1 MTRTTDQASTLRA
14 WAQREGQVTAPPI
27 GLEATLAPLVGGP
40 PMIAVGG
47 GKGGI
52 GKTMLTANLA
62 VAMGARGRRVLAV
75 DADLGLSNLDL
86 ALGAIPEHTM
96 MDMLDEATVNQDLL
110 APAGHNVRLLA
121 GSLGRLDL
129 MRLGPHGHM
138 RLMDKITRLQTDF
151 DVVLLDMASGI
162 GEHVMHFAGCAKRVI
177 VVATPEPTSLADAY
191 AFIKVLR
198 ARCGIKQAYFVA
210 NMVRSQAD
218 GEALYGRVAQL
229 ADRFLGVDLGF
240 LGALSHDGIVPDSIR
255 RRRPFVRE
263 NPQAAVSYGI
273 EAIAARLLR
282 MDAHE
287 AAIAASTLHSEI
299 AAGRAFTRA
308 VMERT

>member
-1 MTRTTDQASTLRA
+1 MTRADDQAATLRA
-14 WAQREGQVTAPPI
+14 WANNRPPAQDGSGQGKA
-27 GLEATLAPLVGGP
+27 LWATPTVV
-40 PMIAVGG
+40 AVGG

-86 ALGAIPEHTM
+86 ALGAAPQRNM
-96 MDMLDEATVNQDLL
+96 MDLFDAGCGLMDALS
-110 APAGHNVRLLA
+110 PAGHNVQLLA
-121 GSLGRLDL
+121 GALGRMDL
-129 MRLGPHGHM
+129 LELGPHGRM
-138 RLMDKITRLQTDF
+138 SLIDAIGDAEERF
-151 DVVLLDMASGI
+151 DVVLMDMASGI
-162 GEHVMHFAGCAKRVI
+162 GDHVMHFAGSATRVI

-198 ARCGIKQAYFVA
+198 ARCGIKQAHFVA

-218 GEALYGRVAQL
+218 GEALYGRLAQL
-229 ADRFLGVDLGF
+229 AERFLGVDLGF
-240 LGALSHDGIVPDSIR
+240 LGALSHDGIVPESIR
-255 RRRPFVRE
+255 RRRPFVRD

-282 MDAHE
+282 LDAQDPRRSMRPPQPE
-287 AAIAASTLHSEI
+287 P
-299 AAGRAFTRA
+299 AAGRAFVRA
-308 VMERT
+308 VMERL

>member
-1 MTRTTDQASTLRA
+1 MTRADDQAATLRA
-14 WAQREGQVTAPPI
+14 WAHRDAPAQLSAVSRPLRGPQV
-27 GLEATLAPLVGGP
+27 V
-40 PMIAVGG
+40 AVGG

-86 ALGAIPEHTM
+86 ALGARPKRTM
-96 MDMLDEATVNQDLL
+96 MDLCSKSCSLLDAL
-110 APAGHNVRLLA
+110 APAGHNVELLA
-121 GSLGRLDL
+121 GALGRMDL
-129 MRLGPHGHM
+129 MGLGPHGRM
-138 RLMDKITRLQTDF
+138 SLTDAIGAADDRF

-162 GEHVMHFAGCAKRVI
+162 GEHVMHFAGSATRVI

-198 ARCGIKQAYFVA
+198 ARCNIKQAHLVA

-218 GEALYGRVAQL
+218 GEALYGRLAQL
-229 ADRFLGVDLGF
+229 VERFLGVDLGF
-240 LGALSHDGIVPDSIR
+240 LGALSHDGIVPESIR
-255 RRRPFVRE
+255 RRRPFVRD
-263 NPQAAVSYGI
+263 NPQAAVSYGV

-282 MDAHE
+282 LDAQDPRRSMPPAQPE
-287 AAIAASTLHSEI
+287 P
-299 AAGRAFTRA
+299 AAGRAFVRA
-308 VMERT
+308 VMERI